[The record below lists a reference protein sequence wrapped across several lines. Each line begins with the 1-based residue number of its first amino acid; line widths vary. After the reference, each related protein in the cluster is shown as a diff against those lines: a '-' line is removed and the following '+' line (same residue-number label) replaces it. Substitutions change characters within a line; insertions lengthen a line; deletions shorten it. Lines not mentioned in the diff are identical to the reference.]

1 MSPPSLALL
10 GLQLVLVLLA
20 ALLERGDG
28 PPVSSL
34 ADCNGNGVEDHVDI
48 AVGASSDLDRDGVP
62 DECAR
67 QTRGLPGPW
76 RLSRE
81 PLRLEAAGL
90 RAAPPATSA
99 SGR

>member
-1 MSPPSLALL
+1 MCPPSLALL
-10 GLQLVLVLLA
+10 GPQLVLVLLA
-20 ALLERGDG
+20 ALLRPGDG
-28 PPVSSL
+28 ASAAPL

-48 AVGASSDLDRDGVP
+48 AVGTSSDLDRDGVP

-67 QTRGLPGPW
+67 QTRGLSGPW

-99 SGR
+99 SER